1 MTESEVPRQRTKKMR
16 IGFLEKPKRQPLSM
30 LLLLMF
36 CLYLGLALITIFIFE
51 TITVWPSA
59 GVALAAFLLCG
70 WRIWP
75 AIFVASLTVILIY
88 LTSLEQ
94 HFTLAESL
102 LIMLTTASGN
112 TLSALLALFFCGRVT
127 SLQHSFG
134 DLQWVLKRFLPA
146 TAICGGVASVL
157 GVGVYW
163 VLGLSWVEH
172 YVTGIANW
180 SVSNMVGALIG
191 TPLLISSWLQP
202 GWRRMLDKVRWKYQ
216 AVGCLLLL
224 AFFLFGPGQIW
235 LPPGFLQPA
244 LLLMPLLFVA
254 LTANP
259 SFIFI
264 FQGLTF
270 LLVWVGT
277 TMGYGPFITEHAAE
291 TATAMQLFCGF
302 LAAVILIIQALLC
315 EQRKLRKLWTSDLLS
330 SNRKLEQRVQ
340 ERTRQLSEAN
350 RQLEQLSVTD
360 GLTQLANRRRFDE
373 YLQAEW
379 QRASRLKQPLGLMML
394 DVDWFKNY
402 NDCYGHLQ
410 GDEALRQ
417 VGQLLRLGARRTTD
431 LAARYGG
438 EEFALV
444 VPLADERYL
453 RQQAEMLR
461 LAFASLNIAH
471 QTSPL
476 GRLTVSIGIA
486 VLVPQANDTSMVL
499 IEKADQALYQ
509 AKNGGRNQVVVAQA
523 NPLQS

>member
-1 MTESEVPRQRTKKMR
+1 MTESELPRQRTKKMR
-16 IGFLEKPKRQPLSM
+16 IGFLEKPKRQPLSVM
-30 LLLLMF
+30 LLLMF
-36 CLYLGLALITIFIFE
+36 SLYLGLALITMFIFE

-70 WRIWP
+70 RRIWP
-75 AIFVASLTVILIY
+75 AIFAASLAVILIY
-88 LTSLEQ
+88 LISLDQ
-94 HFTLAESL
+94 PFSLAQSL
-102 LIMLTTASGN
+102 LIMLATAAGN
-112 TLSALLALFFCGRVT
+112 TLSALLAWYFCGRVT

-146 TAICGGVASVL
+146 TAICGGVASVF
-157 GVGVYW
+157 GIGIYW
-163 VLGLSWVEH
+163 LLGLTWVEH
-172 YVTGIANW
+172 FVTGIANW

-191 TPLLISSWLQP
+191 TPLLVSCWLQP

-216 AVGCLLLL
+216 AVMSLILL

-235 LPPGFLQPA
+235 LPPGFQQPA

-254 LTANP
+254 LTANQ

-277 TMGYGPFITEHAAE
+277 TMGYGHFVTAHAAE

-302 LAAVILIIQALLC
+302 LAAVVLIIQALLC

-379 QRASRLKQPLGLMML
+379 QRASRLQQPLGLMML

-444 VPLADERYL
+444 VPLADAHYL
-453 RQQAEMLR
+453 KQQADMLR
-461 LAFASLNIAH
+461 MAFASLNIAH

-486 VLVPQANDTSMVL
+486 VLVPQPHETSIVL

-509 AKNGGRNQVVVAQA
+509 AKNNGRNQVVIAQSP
-523 NPLQS
+523 PLQ

>member
-1 MTESEVPRQRTKKMR
+1 MRT
-16 IGFLEKPKRQPLSM
+16 GLLEKPQRQPLSV
-30 LLLLMF
+30 LLILMF
-36 CLYLGLALITIFIFE
+36 SLYLGLALITMFVFE
-51 TITVWPSA
+51 TITVWPST
-59 GVALAAFLLCG
+59 GVALAAFLFCG

-75 AIFVASLTVILIY
+75 AIFAASLAVILIY
-88 LTSLEQ
+88 IASLGQ
-94 HFTLAESL
+94 PFSLAESL
-102 LIMLTTASGN
+102 SILLATASGN
-112 TLSALLALFFCGRVT
+112 TLSAMVALYFCGRVT
-127 SLQHSFG
+127 SLQLSFG

-146 TAICGGVASVL
+146 TAICGGIASIF
-157 GVGVYW
+157 GIGVYW
-163 VLGLSWVEH
+163 ILDIPWVEH
-172 YVTGIANW
+172 YVTGVANW
-180 SVSNMVGALIG
+180 SVSNMVGALIV
-191 TPLLISSWLQP
+191 TPLLLSYWLKP
-202 GWRRMLDKVRWKYQ
+202 GWRRTLNKVRWKYP
-216 AVGCLLLL
+216 ALLSLLLL

-244 LLLMPLLFVA
+244 LLLIPLLFVA
-254 LTANP
+254 LTANQT
-259 SFIFI
+259 FTFI
-264 FQGLTF
+264 FQALTF

-277 TMGYGPFITEHAAE
+277 TMGYGPFITDNPAV

-315 EQRKLRKLWTSDLLS
+315 EQRRLRKLWSSELLS
-330 SNRKLEQRVQ
+330 NNRKLEQRVQ
-340 ERTRQLSEAN
+340 ERTQQLSEAN

-379 QRASRLKQPLGLMML
+379 QRASRLQQPLGLIML

-417 VGQLLRLGARRTTD
+417 VGKILQLGARRTTD

-444 VPLADERYL
+444 VPQADKNYL
-453 RQQAEMLR
+453 KQQADMLR
-461 LAFASLNIAH
+461 MAFASLNIAH

-476 GRLTVSIGIA
+476 GRLTVSIGVA
-486 VLVPQANDTSMVL
+486 VLVPQPHEKMNLL

-509 AKNGGRNQVVVAQA
+509 AKDDGRNRVVVANDA
-523 NPLQS
+523 PLQ

>member
-1 MTESEVPRQRTKKMR
+1 MTDLDVPRKRTKRMR
-16 IGFLEKPKRQPLSM
+16 IGFLEKPKRQS
-30 LLLLMF
+30 LLQMMF
-36 CLYLGLALITIFIFE
+36 WMFGLYLGLALMTMFVFE

-59 GVALAAFLLCG
+59 GVALAGFLLCG
-70 WRIWP
+70 WRVWP
-75 AIFVASLTVILIY
+75 AIFLASFTVTLIY
-88 LTSLEQ
+88 FASIESS
-94 HFTLAESL
+94 FTPSHCV
-102 LIMLTTASGN
+102 LIILSTATGN
-112 TLSALLALFFCGRVT
+112 TLSALLALYFCGHVNA
-127 SLQHSFG
+127 LHHSFG

-146 TAICGGVASVL
+146 TAISGAVASVF
-157 GVGVYW
+157 GVWIYW
-163 VLGLSWVEH
+163 LLGLSWGDD
-172 YVTGIANW
+172 YVTGMANW

-191 TPLLISSWLQP
+191 TPLLVSCYLQP

-216 AVGCLLLL
+216 AVLSLLVL

-235 LPPGFLQPA
+235 LPAGFLQPA

-254 LTANP
+254 LTATQ
-259 SFIFI
+259 SFIFV

-277 TMGYGPFITEHAAE
+277 TMGYGPFITENAAE

-330 SNRKLEQRVQ
+330 SHRKLEQRVQ
-340 ERTRQLSEAN
+340 ERTKQLSEAN
-350 RQLEQLSVTD
+350 RQLEQLSLTD

-379 QRASRLKQPLGLMML
+379 QRACRLQQPLGLMML

-444 VPLADERYL
+444 VPLADANYL
-453 RQQAEMLR
+453 KQQADLFRM
-461 LAFASLNIAH
+461 AFYSLNIAH

-476 GRLTVSIGIA
+476 GRLTMSIGIA
-486 VLVPQANDTSMVL
+486 VLVPQVHESSIAL

-509 AKNGGRNQVVVAQA
+509 AKNNGRNQVVVAQCT
-523 NPLQS
+523 PLQ